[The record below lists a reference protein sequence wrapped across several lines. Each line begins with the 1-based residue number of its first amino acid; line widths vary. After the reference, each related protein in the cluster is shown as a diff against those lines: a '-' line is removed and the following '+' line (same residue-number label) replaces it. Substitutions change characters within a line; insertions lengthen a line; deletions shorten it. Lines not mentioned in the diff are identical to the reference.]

1 MPVPDFQS
9 VFVPLLQYAAAGA
22 EHSTADFREDIASSL
37 KLTPDELAQKLPSGA
52 QTVFANRVAWAT
64 VYLTKA
70 GALKRIK
77 RGVFQIT
84 DRGKELLRKHPEK
97 ITVKTLSEFPEFVS
111 FHKGDSTSN
120 DKPDVKLE
128 STQTPEEQLVAAYQV
143 LRDAL
148 ATDVLEAVKKTAPNF
163 FEKLVVDLL
172 VAMGYG
178 GSVTDAGKAVGRS
191 GDGGI
196 DGTIKEDKLGL
207 DVVYIQAKRWK
218 DSVGRPVVQAFA
230 GSLEGVR
237 ARKGVFI
244 TTSTFTP
251 DALDYVQRIEK
262 KIVLIDGNQLADLM
276 IEHNVGVT
284 PTQAF
289 TLKRLDS
296 DYFETA

>member
-1 MPVPDFQS
+1 MLQS
-9 VFVPLLQYAAAGA
+9 TADGA
-22 EHSTADFREDIASSL
+22 EHSTSDLRDKIASSL
-37 KLTPDELAQKLPSGA
+37 ALTPEDLQQKLPSGT

-64 VYLTKA
+64 VYLA
-70 GALKRIK
+70 RANALKRVR

-84 DRGKELLRKHPEK
+84 NRGKELVRKHPDK
-97 ITVKTLSEFPEFVS
+97 ITVQILSQFPEFVI
-111 FHKGDSTSN
+111 FHKGETASN
-120 DKPDVKLE
+120 EKPELKIE
-128 STQTPEEQLVAAYQV
+128 STQTPEEQLAAAYQL

-148 ATDVLEAVKKTAPNF
+148 ANDVLDTVKKTAPTF

-178 GSVTDAGKAVGRS
+178 GSVADAGRAVGA
-191 GDGGI
+191 GADGGI

-207 DVVYIQAKRWK
+207 DVVYVQAKRWK

-230 GSLEGVR
+230 GSLDGVR

-244 TTSTFTP
+244 TTSSFTQ
-251 DALDYVQRIEK
+251 DALDYVGRIDK
-262 KIVLIDGNQLADLM
+262 RIVLINGKQLADLM

-284 PTQAF
+284 PTETF

-296 DYFETA
+296 DYFESS